1 MSDLNLKRV
10 QILELVARS
19 RHDKMIEYDMKISQF
34 VMKLYKDLQKWTFGL
49 FYTETKQRL

>member
-49 FYTETKQRL
+49 FYTETKPRL